1 MEYFHNGCGIIPQ
14 YRPGC
19 GSIRSQG
26 GKRRGQTEV
35 TARPGSPHPAKEPP
49 GTVRCGT
56 RKKEQG
62 GTLQDKQATRHR
74 PGAAGGTAAPAK
86 ESPARQTGRAVNR
99 PTHTGFP
106 AGGIPAPASR
116 LFRMPGGP
124 GLPQPRPSGGGSKK
138 RPGKGSFQTVRI
150 PSKKGLCAPFG
161 GYLRRLPSSAIWR
174 VFACPEGS
182 NPPPSRFSPSP
193 GNRIPMGWAKIKRAP
208 PV

>member
-35 TARPGSPHPAKEPP
+35 TARSGN
-49 GTVRCGT
+49 
-56 RKKEQG
+56 
-62 GTLQDKQATRHR
+62 
-74 PGAAGGTAAPAK
+74 GAARKPA
-86 ESPARQTGRAVNR
+86 TGKRTSR
-99 PTHTGFP
+99 HGKMRYSQ
-106 AGGIPAPASR
+106 IPAPASR

-124 GLPQPRPSGGGSKK
+124 ELPQPRFPVGRSKK
-138 RPGKGSFQTVRI
+138 KDPARGLFKRCGFHPKKGSAPVSEAICEGCRPRLYGESLHVRKAQI
-150 PSKKGLCAPFG
+150 
-161 GYLRRLPSSAIWR
+161 
-174 VFACPEGS
+174 
-182 NPPPSRFSPSP
+182 PPPSRFSPSP